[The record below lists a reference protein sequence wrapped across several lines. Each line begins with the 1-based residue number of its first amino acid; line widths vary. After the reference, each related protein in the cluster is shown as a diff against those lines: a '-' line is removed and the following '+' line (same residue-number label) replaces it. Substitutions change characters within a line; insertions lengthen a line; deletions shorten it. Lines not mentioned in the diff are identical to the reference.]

1 MKGDFK
7 KTNLNGPCR
16 MGVVWAGGGVRGVRA
31 RAEVAKPSKHRER
44 LLAQKASAGALTHDV
59 SAHST
64 LSITAFCCWAT
75 N

>member
-1 MKGDFK
+1 M
-7 KTNLNGPCR
+7 
-16 MGVVWAGGGVRGVRA
+16 VWAGGGVRGERA
-31 RAEVAKPSKHRER
+31 WLKLHKALQAEGASSSH
-44 LLAQKASAGALTHDV
+44 KASAGALTRDV